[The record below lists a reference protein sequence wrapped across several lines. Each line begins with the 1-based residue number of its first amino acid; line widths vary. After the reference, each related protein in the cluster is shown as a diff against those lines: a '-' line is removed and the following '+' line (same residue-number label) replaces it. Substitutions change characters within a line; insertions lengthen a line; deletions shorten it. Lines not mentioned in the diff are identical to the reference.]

1 MPSEAKESKDSDAS
15 GDAKQPRPAFDDED
29 ETLLSDEAKK
39 PPLRASIGWGTE
51 STLTPS
57 EEKDGGGNA
66 SSEADAAAGGATS
79 ETKRAGRRRK
89 GAETAGSASG
99 GGERRNQKNRY
110 FDEDEEITGITQVLA
125 RALDGQWICNT
136 HMCCYLPSLS
146 ADIVEIPD
154 LEEEEREPDITTQVA
169 EAPRNTTRAVQSLK
183 QLDKDIKFALPNAT
197 VGLLPPPSAANCN
210 PASKNL
216 VAEADEP
223 WDFDTLLNEIS
234 QETQKD
240 LDEKEEFL
248 RAEAAATA

>member
-51 STLTPS
+51 PTLAPS

-89 GAETAGSASG
+89 GAETAGSTSG

-110 FDEDEEITGITQVLA
+110 FEEDGEST
-125 RALDGQWICNT
+125 
-136 HMCCYLPSLS
+136 
-146 ADIVEIPD
+146 DIVEIPD

-169 EAPRNTTRAVQSLK
+169 EAPRNTTRAVKTLK
-183 QLDKDIKFALPNAT
+183 ELDKDIKFALPNAT
-197 VGLLPPPSAANCN
+197 V
-210 PASKNL
+210 
-216 VAEADEP
+216 AEADEP
-223 WDFDTLLNEIS
+223 WDFTTLLNEIS
-234 QETQKD
+234 QEIQKD